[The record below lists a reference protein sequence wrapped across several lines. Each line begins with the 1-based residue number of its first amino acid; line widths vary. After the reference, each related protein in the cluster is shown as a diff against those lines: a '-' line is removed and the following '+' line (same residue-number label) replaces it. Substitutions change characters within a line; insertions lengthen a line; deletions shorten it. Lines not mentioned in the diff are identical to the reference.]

1 MLLQFPGELFEL
13 KRNLRTLDMSN
24 NRLEELPDDIGVF
37 QMLKTFKLDDNK
49 LGIIIVVSD
58 D

>member
-49 LGIIIVVSD
+49 LGIIVVSD
-58 D
+58 G